1 MATPVEVKKPPPTAV
16 PTPDMWRSMRTEMER
31 MFDRFGFGAPAFRR
45 WFDLEPVFRPEMN
58 MVMPNPAIDIAE
70 DGKGYRLTAELPGMA
85 EKDVEITVVNDM
97 LTLKGEKKLE
107 TETKEKNYTLSERN
121 YGAFERA
128 FWLPE
133 GVDRD
138 HIEANFA
145 KGVLTVLLP
154 KLPAAANAPTK
165 IEVKA
170 AA

>member
-1 MATPVEVKKPPPTAV
+1 MATPVEVRKPTPTAV

-31 MFDRFGFGAPAFRR
+31 MFDRFGFGPAMMRR
-45 WFDLEPVFRPEMN
+45 WLDLEPVFRPEMK
-58 MVMPNPAIDIAE
+58 MAMPAPAIDIAE
-70 DGKGYRLTAELPGMA
+70 DDKGFKLTAELPGMA
-85 EKDVEITVVNDM
+85 EQDVEITVANDM

-133 GVDRD
+133 GIDRD

-154 KLPAAANAPTK
+154 KLPVAANTPTK
-165 IEVKA
+165 VEVKA